1 VSFANIGG
9 PKGDCSKIVAIEDN
23 FRMIVQMN
31 TTAFAKRRMVARV
44 AIDVRLYFDV
54 PIESEDA
61 EVIQR
66 AAHEELQRVAYEES
80 IRVTKLRF
88 ANISPTDDWHTV
100 QPNDFQVCQICS
112 AGEANK
118 DTRFAL

>member
-1 VSFANIGG
+1 
-9 PKGDCSKIVAIEDN
+9 
-23 FRMIVQMN
+23 MIVQMN
-31 TTAFAKRRMVARV
+31 TTTVAKKGMVARV

-54 PIESEDA
+54 AIDSEEPEA
-61 EVIQR
+61 IR
-66 AAHEELQRVAYEES
+66 HAAHEELQRVAYEES

-100 QPNDFQVCQICS
+100 RAKDFQVCQMCS
-112 AGEANK
+112 AVEANK